1 MSNKEFQ
8 EPEEKEM
15 NDDLVFDDFDPL
27 GEPVLEKEYTKHN
40 VKVDAKDFAN
50 DIPEPSFIPPPMSGQ
65 MSADEKVKKPQE
77 QPFNPKMDS
86 LPKKDKHDASEKVA
100 DMILST
106 YKFGKNWAD
115 TQLLFSQKQLNKM
128 QDKGEIDLNV
138 EIQVSPTVSMTA
150 GEFIEDYNEQSKG
163 TLVVTEEFETEI
175 KPVLVRVL
183 EKKGIG
189 MTDEQLL
196 LYLAGKELLV
206 TGFMF
211 NQGYNVKK
219 EILKTLKEAVQVT
232 KMQNVAPQPIA
243 QPQPTYEAPPQPQPK
258 QQTYS
263 KPFNPDTNVN
273 DFVNQMSGGIIDEP
287 MYEEEIVADES
298 IEPTPKLTIISEGTK
313 KPISSGKRGRP
324 KKK

>member
-8 EPEEKEM
+8 EPEEKDM
-15 NDDLVFDDFDPL
+15 NDDFVFDDFDPL

-50 DIPEPSFIPPPMSGQ
+50 DIPEPSFIPPPMGGQ

-100 DMILST
+100 DMILSA
-106 YKFGKNWAD
+106 YKFGKGWAD
-115 TQLLFSQKQLNKM
+115 TQLLFNQKQLNKM
-128 QDKGEIDLNV
+128 QEKGEIDLDV
-138 EIQVSPTVSMTA
+138 EIQISPSVSMTA

-163 TLVVTEEFETEI
+163 TLVVTEEFVTEF

-183 EKKGIG
+183 EKKGVG

-196 LYLAGKELLV
+196 WYLAGKELLV

-243 QPQPTYEAPPQPQPK
+243 QPTYQAPPQQPK

-273 DFVNQMSGGIIDEP
+273 DFVNQMSGGIVDEP
-287 MYEEEIVADES
+287 MYEEEIVAHENT
-298 IEPTPKLTIISEGTK
+298 EPTPKITIISEGTK

>member
-8 EPEEKEM
+8 EPEEKEI
-15 NDDLVFDDFDPL
+15 NDDFVFDDFDPL
-27 GEPVLEKEYTKHN
+27 GEPILEKEYTKHN
-40 VKVDAKDFAN
+40 VKVDAKDFVN
-50 DIPEPSFIPPPMSGQ
+50 DIPEPSFIPPPMAGQ
-65 MSADEKVKKPQE
+65 MSSDDKVKKPQE

-100 DMILST
+100 DMIMST
-106 YKFGKNWAD
+106 YRFGKTWAD

-128 QDKGEIDLNV
+128 QEKGEIDLDV
-138 EIQVSPTVSMTA
+138 PIQVSPTVSMTA
-150 GEFIEDYNEQSKG
+150 GEFIEDYNEQTKG
-163 TLVVTEEFETEI
+163 TLVVTDEFESEF

-196 LYLAGKELLV
+196 WYLAGKEVLV
-206 TGFMF
+206 SAFMF
-211 NQGYNVKK
+211 NQGYTVKK

-232 KMQNVAPQPIA
+232 KMQNVSSQPIPQP
-243 QPQPTYEAPPQPQPK
+243 QQTYQAPPQQP

-273 DFVNQMSGGIIDEP
+273 DFVNQMSGGIVDEP
-287 MYEEEIVADES
+287 IYEEQFVAKQ
-298 IEPTPKLTIISEGTK
+298 PTEQSNKLTIISEGTK
-313 KPISSGKRGRP
+313 KPIGSGKRGRP

>member
-8 EPEEKEM
+8 EPEEKEI
-15 NDDLVFDDFDPL
+15 NDDFVFDDFDPL

-50 DIPEPSFIPPPMSGQ
+50 DIPEPSFIPPPMGGQ
-65 MSADEKVKKPQE
+65 MSSEEKIKKPQE
-77 QPFNPKMDS
+77 PFNPKMDN

-128 QDKGEIDLNV
+128 QDKGEIDLDV
-138 EIQVSPTVSMTA
+138 PIQVSPTVSMTA
-150 GEFIEDYNEQSKG
+150 GEFIEDYNEQTKG

-232 KMQNVAPQPIA
+232 KMQNVAPQQPIA
-243 QPQPTYEAPPQPQPK
+243 QPQQTYQAPPTQPTQP
-258 QQTYS
+258 TYS

-273 DFVNQMSGGIIDEP
+273 DFVNQMSGGIVDEP
-287 MYEEEIVADES
+287 IYEEEFVAEQ
-298 IEPTPKLTIISEGTK
+298 PTETSNKLTVISEGTN
-313 KPISSGKRGRP
+313 KPIGSGKRGRP